1 MRDAIS
7 SALANLLKSCGR
19 FAGLLCAPPEA
30 SLCCLTSGVSTR
42 PLDTF
47 LVEIDILRRKMHL
60 RADAIHT
67 DAPIRILHRC
77 RLAQANDAVLRCY
90 ICAHVRPSIEAGG
103 TRNVDN
109 ATPVLDTSELGR
121 NAVESSRKVGSDHTV
136 PVFRWEVMQ
145 RKWHLRDDSCRPSF
159 LFVFF
164 VVFLSCVV
172 FLFCCLC
179 RVVFFS

>member
-19 FAGLLCAPPEA
+19 FAGLLRAPPEA

-42 PLDTF
+42 PLDT
-47 LVEIDILRRKMHL
+47 LLAEIDTMRRKMHL

-136 PVFRWEVMQ
+136 PVFRWEEMQ
-145 RKWHLRDDSCRPSF
+145 RKWHLRDDSCRPSYQYEPKVE
-159 LFVFF
+159 L
-164 VVFLSCVV
+164 LSSVANQHC
-172 FLFCCLC
+172 
-179 RVVFFS
+179 